1 MPRISAPEKLRL
13 SQIWGCARFSN
24 LLIVFCKCFSYKA
37 HWSQHDYVTSTSG
50 VSQHLKL
57 IPTQFGSWQCV
68 EFLEQFK
75 KKQLTSYVI
84 WAFRQRRVAKKRPLP
99 RLRWL
104 VDMSHTII
112 RAIRLETQISMV
124 DRLSQDQRNMALN
137 FQLPHFE
144 SCSGTLLYAIP
155 LVNMQGARFYSVHLR
170 CMQVALLAELS
181 WQLGT
186 WILH

>member
-1 MPRISAPEKLRL
+1 MPQISAPEKLRL
-13 SQIWGCARFSN
+13 SQIWGCARLSN
-24 LLIVFCKCFSYKA
+24 LLIIFANVSHTKRIGLSMIM
-37 HWSQHDYVTSTSG
+37 WPRL

-84 WAFRQRRVAKKRPLP
+84 WAFRQRRVAKKGPLA

-137 FQLPHFE
+137 SQLPHFE
-144 SCSGTLLYAIP
+144 SCSGTLIYAIP